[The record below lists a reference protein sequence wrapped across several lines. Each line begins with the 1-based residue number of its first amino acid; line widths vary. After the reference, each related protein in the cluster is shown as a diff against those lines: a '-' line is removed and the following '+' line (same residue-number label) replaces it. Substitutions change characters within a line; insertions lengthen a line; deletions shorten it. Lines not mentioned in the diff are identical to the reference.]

1 MKIRSEKGFTGI
13 DIAISVIV
21 LFIFISLIAVL
32 IYNYNS
38 SSKELELKSEATYL
52 AIDEIEKIKNN
63 GFEKYET
70 LNKDSTQDADGN
82 LLNQSVATD
91 TEGFYKTVSI
101 KDYTDIEGNE
111 DKIPNLVK
119 QVTVKITYM
128 FKAKEQS
135 VELTTVLS
143 KD

>member
-70 LNKDSTQDADGN
+70 LNKDSAQDADGN

-111 DKIPNLVK
+111 GKIPNLVK

>member
-1 MKIRSEKGFTGI
+1 MKIRSNKGFTGI

-32 IYNYNS
+32 IYNHNS
-38 SSKELELKSEATYL
+38 SSQELELKTEATYL
-52 AIDEIEKIKNN
+52 AIDEIENVKSN
-63 GFEKYET
+63 GFETYENLSEKQGNNIVT
-70 LNKDSTQDADGN
+70 QNEETSTN
-82 LLNQSVATD
+82 
-91 TEGFYKTVSI
+91 GFYKTITV

-111 DKIPNLVK
+111 NKIPNLVK

-128 FKAKEQS
+128 FKAQEQS

>member
-1 MKIRSEKGFTGI
+1 M
-13 DIAISVIV
+13 
-21 LFIFISLIAVL
+21 
-32 IYNYNS
+32 
-38 SSKELELKSEATYL
+38 
-52 AIDEIEKIKNN
+52 
-63 GFEKYET
+63 
-70 LNKDSTQDADGN
+70 
-82 LLNQSVATD
+82 NQSVATD

>member
-1 MKIRSEKGFTGI
+1 MKLKSNRGYTGI

-21 LFIFISLIAVL
+21 LFIFISLISVL
-32 IYNYNS
+32 IYSYNS
-38 SSKELELKSEATYL
+38 SSKEIELKSEAIYI
-52 AIDEIEKIKNN
+52 AVDEIEKIKNN
-63 GFEKYET
+63 GFEKYAT
-70 LNKDSTQDADGN
+70 LNQYSTQDEDGN
-82 LLNQSVATD
+82 LLNQSIETG
-91 TEGFYKTVSI
+91 TEGFYKTIIV

-111 DKIPNLVK
+111 YKIPNLVK
-119 QVTVKITYM
+119 QITVKVTYM